1 MWCLV
6 MRRRAGLLVC
16 AVLLLA
22 GCAPPDASAGHVA
35 AERYAAF
42 WLWAG
47 VEPQAVV
54 ATAER
59 LYLLQ
64 GERVP
69 HRGEAVMQPLGPLP
83 TAMNNDSVWLV
94 FRSETIDHTD
104 EAVQR
109 FVSAMLGAVQRWEHR
124 GTDIDGVQ
132 IDFDA
137 RTYALKE
144 YADFLRRVRA
154 AMPARYKLGIT
165 GLMDWAS
172 TGGVETLNDLEGV
185 LDEVVVQ
192 TYQGWHTVPDY
203 AAYLPALARLTLPFR
218 VGLIQHGQW
227 DAAWETRLARNPAFR
242 GCVVFLINDKVRL

>member
-1 MWCLV
+1 
-6 MRRRAGLLVC
+6 MRRRASLLVC
-16 AVLLLA
+16 ALFLLA
-22 GCAPPDASAGHVA
+22 GCAPPDAPLGHVE

-47 VEPQAVV
+47 VAPQPVV
-54 ATAER
+54 ETAER

-64 GERVP
+64 GERVR

-83 TAMNNDSVWLV
+83 TAMANDSIWLV
-94 FRSETIDHTD
+94 FRSETIDQTD
-104 EAVQR
+104 EQVQF
-109 FVSAMLGAVQRWEHR
+109 FVSAMLGAAQRWENL
-124 GTDIDGVQ
+124 GTDIEGVQ

-137 RTYALKE
+137 RTYGLDE
-144 YADFLRRVRA
+144 YADFLRRVRVA
-154 AMPARYKLGIT
+154 LPARYKLSIT

-172 TGGVETLNDLEGV
+172 TGGVETLNALEGV

-203 AAYLPALARLTLPFR
+203 ADYLPALARLTLPFR

-227 DAAWETRLARNPAFR
+227 DPAWEARLARNPAFR